1 MSKVVAE
8 VGTKEVEEVQQAVKY
23 YYLLSF
29 ILKPPS
35 LITQGV
41 KENKKAHEKL
51 FKCMCNFGAR

>member
-29 ILKPPS
+29 IVAETPHGKSPW
-35 LITQGV
+35 T
-41 KENKKAHEKL
+41 KKIICLSFVL
-51 FKCMCNFGAR
+51 FPFPEFPR